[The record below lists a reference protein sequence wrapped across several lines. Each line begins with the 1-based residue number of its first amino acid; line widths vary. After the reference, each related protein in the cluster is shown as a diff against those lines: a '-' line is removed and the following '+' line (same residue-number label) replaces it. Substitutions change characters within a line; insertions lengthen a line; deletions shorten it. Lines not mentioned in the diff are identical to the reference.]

1 MQQLFTLIKI
11 CHRCCPLLK
20 TLYITVSSSC
30 LPLNSRSHGTNR
42 PNLRMSSDRSFIQKT
57 PMKKWLPE
65 VAGTRTGWKRGF
77 DFGSLGTRI
86 VCLKYE
92 KQELPLPIIVVIYDY
107 IFSVSQSTISYNS
120 DSFIYSVALSDVF
133 CKC

>member
-1 MQQLFTLIKI
+1 MLPPIENFIYNRVFQL
-11 CHRCCPLLK
+11 
-20 TLYITVSSSC
+20 SSPQVQISWDQ
-30 LPLNSRSHGTNR
+30 R
-42 PNLRMSSDRSFIQKT
+42 PNLRTSIDRSFIRKT

-86 VCLKYE
+86 ICLKYE

-107 IFSVSQSTISYNS
+107 IFSVSQSTVSYNN
-120 DSFIYSVALSDVF
+120 DSFIYSVAMSDVF